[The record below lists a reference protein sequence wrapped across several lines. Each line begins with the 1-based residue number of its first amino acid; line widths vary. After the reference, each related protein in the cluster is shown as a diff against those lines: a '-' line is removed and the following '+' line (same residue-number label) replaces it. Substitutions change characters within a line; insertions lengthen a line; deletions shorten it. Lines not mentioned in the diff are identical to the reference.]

1 VLELDF
7 GQRVAELG
15 LSALVSEPQVQAR
28 RVQQRRV
35 QQGQGQELL
44 V

>member
-1 VLELDF
+1 MVELDF

-15 LSALVSEPQVQAR
+15 LSALVSEHLVQER
-28 RVQQRRV
+28 RVQER
-35 QQGQGQELL
+35 QGQELL

>member
-1 VLELDF
+1 MVVELDF

-15 LSALVSEPQVQAR
+15 LSALVSERQVQ
-28 RVQQRRV
+28 
-35 QQGQGQELL
+35 ELP